1 MLAIV
6 CSVNTQR
13 VRSCHDNDKSQEQEA
28 QAWASTYS
36 HHCRGPPCCQ
46 ARFCYQTVPQARL
59 SPAEPAK
66 RLANKGDVMNQ
77 TRKLWL
83 GLGSLLTVGFAVL
96 LWMGG
101 DIYRHAPPMPERV
114 QDDAGRT
121 VFARSDIETGRVVW
135 QSIGGQ
141 QLGSIWGH
149 GALVAPD
156 WSADWLHREA
166 QAWLTLRATREY
178 GRDYGAL
185 NDGERAKLSADLK
198 PIIRANTFNPSNRT
212 LTISAERAQAIAQV
226 ASHYES
232 LFSNDPATAT
242 LRESYAMKNDTVD
255 SAEHRRQLSAF
266 FFWTAWAAV
275 TNRPDSATSYTNN
288 WPSEPLVGNAPTSSA
303 FLWTVFSVIFM
314 IAGIALLGWHYAAY
328 HGKEPVLTPPATDPL
343 RGLQLTASMRA
354 TAKYFWLVLVLFLVQ
369 ILLGAVTA
377 HYQVE
382 GQDLYGFNA
391 ADVLPYSLTRTWHT
405 QLAVLWIATAWL
417 GTGLYIAPA
426 ISGQE
431 PKFQRAGVNFLFLCL
446 FIIVVGAFAGQW
458 FAVMQKLGL
467 ARNFWFGHQG
477 WEYVD
482 LGRFW
487 QIFLFVGLMLWLLLV
502 GRALWPALRRKDE
515 MSSIVGLLFLS
526 TMAIGLFYGA
536 GLMWSE
542 HTHLS
547 MVEYWRWWVVHLWV
561 EGFFEVFAVAVMS
574 FLFVKLGLVRGSIA
588 TAAVLFATVVFMA
601 GGILGTFHHLYFAG
615 TTTAIVALGASFSA
629 LEVVPLALIGL
640 EAYDTLQLSKATPW
654 MMRYRWPIMFFL
666 AVSFWNLIGAGLFGF
681 LINTPLALYYMQGL
695 NLTPLHGHT
704 ALFGVYGMLGI
715 GLLLFC
721 VRGLRPNA
729 RWDTKLLQRS
739 FWALNIG
746 LALMALLT
754 LLPLGLLQ
762 LNAALEH
769 GYWYAR
775 SAEFMSKPIIELL
788 VWMRVPGDTIFSI
801 GALLLSW
808 FVFRLWVA
816 APGTHSEDA
825 GASQSS
831 RLQA

>member
-1 MLAIV
+1 M
-6 CSVNTQR
+6 
-13 VRSCHDNDKSQEQEA
+13 D
-28 QAWASTYS
+28 
-36 HHCRGPPCCQ
+36 
-46 ARFCYQTVPQARL
+46 
-59 SPAEPAK
+59 
-66 RLANKGDVMNQ
+66 Q

-83 GLGSLLTVGFAVL
+83 GLGALLAGSFSVL

-101 DIYRHAPPMPERV
+101 DIYRHAPPMPEVVKVADGRV
-114 QDDAGRT
+114 QFTRD
-121 VFARSDIETGRVVW
+121 DIETGRIVW

-166 QAWLTLRATREY
+166 EALLSIQAQKDY
-178 GRDYGAL
+178 GRPPSELSA
-185 NDGERAKLSADLK
+185 GERAKLVADLR
-198 PIIRANTFNPSNRT
+198 PLIRANGYDPATAT
-212 LTISAERAQAIAQV
+212 LTVSADRAAAITEVMA
-226 ASHYES
+226 HYES
-232 LFSNDPATAT
+232 LFSDDPATAE
-242 LRESYAMKNDTVD
+242 LREHYAMRNGTVD
-255 SAEHRRQLSAF
+255 TAEHRRQMSAF
-266 FFWTAWAAV
+266 FFWTAWASG
-275 TNRPDSATSYTNN
+275 TERPGSEASYTNN
-288 WPSEPLVGNAPTSSA
+288 WPSEPLVGNAPTSST

-314 IAGIALLGWHYAAY
+314 IAGIGLLGWHYAAY
-328 HGKEPVLTPPATDPL
+328 HGKDPVPAPPASDPLRSIVLTP
-343 RGLQLTASMRA
+343 SMKA
-354 TAKYFWLVLVLFLVQ
+354 TAKYFWVVLALFLVQ
-369 ILLGAVTA
+369 IVLGATTA

-382 GQDLYGFNA
+382 GQELYGFGL
-391 ADVLPYSLTRTWHT
+391 ADILPYSLTRTWHT

-417 GTGLYIAPA
+417 ATGLYIAPA
-426 ISGQE
+426 ISGHE
-431 PKFQRAGVNFLFLCL
+431 PKLQRLGVNFLFLCL
-446 FIIVVGAFAGQW
+446 LVIVIGAFAGQW
-458 FAVMQKLGL
+458 FAVMQKMGL
-467 ARNFWFGHQG
+467 ELNFWFGHQG

-487 QIFLFVGLMLWLLLV
+487 QIFLFIGLMLWLLLV
-502 GRALWPALRRKDE
+502 GRALWPALRRRDE

-526 TMAIGLFYGA
+526 TIAIGLFYGA
-536 GLMWSE
+536 GLMWGE
-542 HTHLS
+542 RTHLS

-574 FLFVKLGLVRGSIA
+574 FLFVKLGLVRGRTA
-588 TAAVLFATVVFMA
+588 TVAVLFATVVFMA
-601 GGILGTFHHLYFAG
+601 GGVLGTFHHLYFAG

-654 MMRYRWPIMFFL
+654 MARYRWPIMFFL
-666 AVSFWNLIGAGLFGF
+666 AVSFWNLVGAGLFGF

-721 VRGLRPNA
+721 LRGLKPDVV
-729 RWDTKLLQRS
+729 WDEKLLRNS
-739 FWALNIG
+739 FWTFNVG

-754 LLPLGLLQ
+754 LLPMGLLQ
-762 LNAALEH
+762 LNAALGN

-775 SAEFMSKPIIELL
+775 SAEFMSQPLIELL

-816 APGTHSEDA
+816 PRKEVRESA
-825 GASQSS
+825 GEPALAELKS
-831 RLQA
+831 